1 VPKPEAKIEK
11 VVAPAATVAAAKE
24 AAKATADT
32 HTATHS
38 PAVAAVHAPAVHEAK
53 KKGFWN
59 FVKLALIGA
68 AAGSLSSIF
77 IAPYIIA
84 ALGLATAQTTIAAGV
99 VTGLTGA
106 FSAGVARHR
115 YEKGTFKGLLSMEG
129 ALNPVSLIAGGIMG
143 GFWQSPLGLDVRQ
156 TIVSNVSSMWPAGWV
171 LPIPFTGSSGTATH
185 AALMTELAAIK
196 GQNGQLIAEIG
207 QLKTKLGALEAL
219 TERLGNQSA
228 ARDATIRD
236 QLARLLGEVEHL
248 KRTGGPRNPAVYLLE
263 CRCRALSEMCTPTH
277 GHTWVPID
285 PVPTGRARMGLLET
299 FLQGRSFR
307 APENALD
314 ALLGAPRG
322 YNGQNAVHGA
332 MWEVV
337 FKDRDLTAHLLSLN
351 PDSMH
356 MRGGSFEHYSRH
368 IADNGL
374 IDFSVL
380 LEPNPKGRGTVLD
393 AMQEAARRRGAGPQ
407 VMRAFDQLRAQIAPS
422 KGSIVSNIR
431 IHR

>member
-1 VPKPEAKIEK
+1 MLDAYKLTLEKIAELERGKTNALYDPHLPGDTYSRHSVGPLVQPPHRDAPAPHDDAVRAQNPHIIDAVHRTDVAPVPKPEAKIEK

-332 MWEVV
+332 CGKWSLKTV
-337 FKDRDLTAHLLSLN
+337 TLL
-351 PDSMH
+351 H
-356 MRGGSFEHYSRH
+356 TY
-368 IADNGL
+368 
-374 IDFSVL
+374 
-380 LEPNPKGRGTVLD
+380 
-393 AMQEAARRRGAGPQ
+393 
-407 VMRAFDQLRAQIAPS
+407 
-422 KGSIVSNIR
+422 
-431 IHR
+431 